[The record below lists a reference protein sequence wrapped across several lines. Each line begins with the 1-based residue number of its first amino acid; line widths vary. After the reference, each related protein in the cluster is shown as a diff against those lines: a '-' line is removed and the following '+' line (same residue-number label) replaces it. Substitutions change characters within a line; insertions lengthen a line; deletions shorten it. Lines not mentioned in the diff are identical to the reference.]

1 MFHIVPPEPVDYLVV
16 GHLTVDRTPTGP
28 ALGGSVAYAALTARA
43 LGMRVGIVTAWGNEI
58 ELSALGDIPVVAA
71 HAEHSTTFENIYTPT
86 GRIQY
91 VRHAAPKLDFALIP
105 EPWRQAQIVHLAPVA
120 QEVDAVLPS
129 GFRPPFTG
137 LTPQGWFRAW
147 GPDGLVH
154 PCAWSQ
160 SEAALSRATAT
171 VLGLEDVGGDE
182 DLIERMAH
190 HAPLLV
196 VTEGAAG
203 CRLFWRGDVR
213 RFRPPQVNEVDA
225 TGAGDIFATA
235 FFVRLLHTRD
245 PWEAARFATLI
256 ASNSVTRL
264 GLQGVPTAAEV
275 QACLIEI
282 LK

>member
-1 MFHIVPPEPVDYLVV
+1 MFHIVPPEPVDYLAV

-43 LGMRVGIVTAWGNEI
+43 LGVRVGIVTAWGNEI
-58 ELSALGDIPVVAA
+58 EPSALGDISVIATA
-71 HAEHSTTFENIYTPT
+71 AEHSTTFENIYTST

-91 VRHAAPKLDFALIP
+91 IRHVAPRLDLALIP
-105 EPWRQAQIVHLAPVA
+105 EHWRQAQIVHLAPVA
-120 QEVDAVLPS
+120 QEVDALLPE
-129 GFRPPFTG
+129 GLRPAFTG

-147 GPDGLVH
+147 GADGLVH
-154 PCAWSQ
+154 PCDWSQ
-160 SEAALSRATAT
+160 AEAALPRATAT

-182 DLIERMAH
+182 DLIEHMAH
-190 HAPLLV
+190 LVPLLV

-203 CRLFWRGDVR
+203 CRVFWHGDVR
-213 RFRPPQVNEVDA
+213 RFRPPQVTEVDA
-225 TGAGDIFATA
+225 TGAGDIFATS
-235 FFVRLLHTRD
+235 FFIRLLHTRD

-256 ASNSVTRL
+256 ASNSVTRP

-275 QACLIEI
+275 RAALVEV